1 MLGLM
6 LPSRS
11 AEVVTGVNGTCVVA
25 SFENPVTSVAEVF
38 TQLPPQKLVQGVAY
52 KPEDVGP
59 GTLLYVTNCA
69 FCHGVPGVNKGGNIP
84 NLGFSSPETIGHLK
98 DIVFKGPFVDKGM
111 PDFTGKL
118 SDDDVTKIAAFIQG
132 TADAVRPK

>member
-1 MLGLM
+1 
-6 LPSRS
+6 LPR
-11 AEVVTGVNGTCVVA
+11 ARRARQPRPQRWFTFVRPQP
-25 SFENPVTSVAEVF
+25 PVFA
-38 TQLPPQKLVQGVAY
+38 QMPAQKLVEGVAY

-69 FCHGVPGVNKGGNIP
+69 FCHAVPGVDKGGNIP
-84 NLGFSSPETIGHLK
+84 NLGYSSPETISHLK
-98 DIVFKGPFVDKGM
+98 DIVFKGPFMDKGM

-132 TADAVRPK
+132 TADAIRPKK